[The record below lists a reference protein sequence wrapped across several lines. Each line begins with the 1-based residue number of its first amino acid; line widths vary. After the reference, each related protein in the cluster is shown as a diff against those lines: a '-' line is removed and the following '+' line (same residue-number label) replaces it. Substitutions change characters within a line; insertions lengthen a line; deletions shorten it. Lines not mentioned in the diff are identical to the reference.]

1 MSHLNTLTK
10 ATTLL
15 ATAGLASATLLNVPA
30 ANAGHN
36 SSNGANCENGQLLGT
51 FALRSERN
59 QQFVKKDDGILKAT
73 KNSQPTNTSEKGVF
87 QIYSLKGLPGA
98 TDQTFALRS
107 TRSNKWWRVRNNSK
121 VVQLDDYQCRSD
133 RNSTTFIGRGAYG
146 ALALQ
151 SRKNGKWIKVQSND
165 KLKAKADN
173 PESNTVFRLVP
184 LGQGSNPQNTQPTDP
199 TPPQANLREDCSSFN
214 PRSLSLRDRGGSGGW
229 TIAQGGRLL
238 FAFGD
243 KKEAAHESLELIKA
257 YGFNQSCFVGRPG
270 PSMTYLKKSGSVPR
284 FSDSSIRPRD
294 CINSRNLSLQ
304 RRGNLWVLT
313 NGRSTPLS
321 SQSKEEMVQAKAIID
336 RYDLTKQCF
345 VGRPNAPFA
354 FWLR

>member
-1 MSHLNTLTK
+1 MPHLNTLAK

-15 ATAGLASATLLNVPA
+15 ATAGLASATLLNIPA

-73 KNSQPTNTSEKGVF
+73 KNSQPTNTSDKGVF

-107 TRSNKWWRVRNNSK
+107 TRSNKWWRVRNNSE
-121 VVQLDDYQCRSD
+121 VVKLDDYQCRSN

-173 PESNTVFRLVP
+173 PESNTVFRLVS

-199 TPPQANLREDCSSFN
+199 TPPQASQQQKLTLTKKYKLVIKKDGNTNSYEWEKPAKTLSVQRPDTSFSLHNFYPANRPSSTCKGRIRIEDFDVVNLKQDGTATLSSFVKIFKN
-214 PRSLSLRDRGGSGGW
+214 CSESNRIMLASKPDYNYHETEPGKHRVKRK
-229 TIAQGGRLL
+229 TIEINS
-238 FAFGD
+238 D
-243 KKEAAHESLELIKA
+243 E
-257 YGFNQSCFVGRPG
+257 Y
-270 PSMTYLKKSGSVPR
+270 SGSYLLITY
-284 FSDSSIRPRD
+284 FL
-294 CINSRNLSLQ
+294 NN
-304 RRGNLWVLT
+304 
-313 NGRSTPLS
+313 
-321 SQSKEEMVQAKAIID
+321 KEI
-336 RYDLTKQCF
+336 
-345 VGRPNAPFA
+345 
-354 FWLR
+354 